1 MQVKPE
7 FRKSERFGHENIIKF
22 DDDRALSP
30 YYALSRD
37 LSETGMNFKSLFE
50 LYPGAH
56 ILIMID
62 DFTLGRYQIPAK
74 VVWCKELENTNRFRY
89 SVGVEFLQL
98 QKDFGLKASLPIA
111 PRMKRQNM
119 RTDEAVIEMGKC

>member
-30 YYALSRD
+30 YYALSQD

-62 DFTLGRYQIPAK
+62 DFTLSRYQVSAK
-74 VVWCKELENTNRFRY
+74 VVWCKKLENTNRFRY

-119 RTDEAVIEMGKC
+119 RRDEAVIEMGKS

>member
-22 DDDRALSP
+22 NDDRALSP
-30 YYALSRD
+30 YYALSQD

-56 ILIMID
+56 IFIKID
-62 DFTLGRYQIPAK
+62 DFTLSPYQIPAK
-74 VVWCKELENTNRFRY
+74 VVWCKKLENTNRFRY

-98 QKDFGLKASLPIA
+98 QKNFGLKVSLPIS
-111 PRMKRQNM
+111 PRMKTKKM
-119 RTDEAVIEMGKC
+119 RRDEAVIEMGKS

>member
-1 MQVKPE
+1 MQVRPE
-7 FRKSERFGHENIIKF
+7 FRKSERFGHESIIKF

-62 DFTLGRYQIPAK
+62 DFTLSRYQVPAK
-74 VVWCKELENTNRFRY
+74 VVWCKKLENTNRFRY

-98 QKDFGLKASLPIA
+98 QKNFGLKASLPIA
-111 PRMKRQNM
+111 PPMKRQNM
-119 RTDEAVIEMGKC
+119 GRDEAVIEMGKS

>member
-1 MQVKPE
+1 MQVRPE
-7 FRKSERFGHENIIKF
+7 FRKSERFGHESIIKF

-30 YYALSRD
+30 YYALSQD

-50 LYPGAH
+50 LYPGAL

-62 DFTLGRYQIPAK
+62 DFTLSRYQVPAK
-74 VVWCKELENTNRFRY
+74 VVWCKKLENTNRFRY

-98 QKDFGLKASLPIA
+98 QKVFGLKASLPIP

-119 RTDEAVIEMGKC
+119 RRDEAVIEMRKN

>member
-62 DFTLGRYQIPAK
+62 DFTLSRYQVPAK
-74 VVWCKELENTNRFRY
+74 VVWCKKLENTNRFRY

-98 QKDFGLKASLPIA
+98 QKVFGLKASLPIP

-119 RTDEAVIEMGKC
+119 RRDEAVIEMRKN

>member
-62 DFTLGRYQIPAK
+62 DFTLSRYQISAK

>member
-98 QKDFGLKASLPIA
+98 QKHFGLKASLPIA

>member
-1 MQVKPE
+1 MQVRPE
-7 FRKSERFGHENIIKF
+7 FRKSERFGHESIIKF

-62 DFTLGRYQIPAK
+62 DFTLSRYQVPAK
-74 VVWCKELENTNRFRY
+74 VVWCKKLENTNRFRY

-98 QKDFGLKASLPIA
+98 QKVFGLKASLPIP
-111 PRMKRQNM
+111 PRMKRQNK
-119 RTDEAVIEMGKC
+119 RRDEAVIEMRKN

>member
-1 MQVKPE
+1 MQLKPE

-30 YYALSRD
+30 YYALSQD

-62 DFTLGRYQIPAK
+62 DFILSRYQVPAK
-74 VVWCKELENTNRFRY
+74 VVWCKKLENTNRFRY

-98 QKDFGLKASLPIA
+98 QKNFGLKASLPIT
-111 PRMKRQNM
+111 PRMKTQNI
-119 RTDEAVIEMGKC
+119 RREEAVIQMGKS

>member
-37 LSETGMNFKSLFE
+37 LSETGMNFMSLFE

-62 DFTLGRYQIPAK
+62 DFTLSRYQISAK

-98 QKDFGLKASLPIA
+98 QKHFGLKASLPIA

>member
-62 DFTLGRYQIPAK
+62 DFTLSRYQIPAK

>member
-62 DFTLGRYQIPAK
+62 DFTLSRYQVPAK
-74 VVWCKELENTNRFRY
+74 VVWCKKLENTNRFRY

-98 QKDFGLKASLPIA
+98 QKVFGLKASLPIP

-119 RTDEAVIEMGKC
+119 RRDEAVIEM

>member
-1 MQVKPE
+1 MQVRPE
-7 FRKSERFGHENIIKF
+7 FRKSERFGHESIIKF

-50 LYPGAH
+50 LYPGAL

-62 DFTLGRYQIPAK
+62 DFTLSRYQVPAK

-98 QKDFGLKASLPIA
+98 QKVFGLKASLPIP

-119 RTDEAVIEMGKC
+119 RRDEAVIEMRKN

>member
-37 LSETGMNFKSLFE
+37 LSETGMNFMSLFE

-98 QKDFGLKASLPIA
+98 QKHFGLKASLPIA